1 MALLTGFDSINA
13 ASDTFSDWLTRTN
26 ELSELVR
33 TDIITANSSGANTDG
48 DAILN
53 GTWVANTIVAA
64 DEIRGGDL
72 DTSGALTISSNAS
85 FSANLAVTGTLS
97 ISSGN
102 LSYVIDSSNFNDL
115 IPTTTGDNLGNS
127 SNRWDGFFANVDAS
141 NVTVTDTLSV
151 DTLSVTNEATIANVS
166 FTGTTSF
173 ADLDVTGALTV
184 TGSAEIANLQVETL
198 VTNSAAIIGTN
209 ETVNST
215 ADTVIDTFVK
225 TDSKGFKYIIHGDND
240 DATSAYA
247 IEINCSHN
255 GTDVFFTRFGEVS
268 NNFDAVLTPE
278 VNGANIDLVAN
289 CSSASG
295 SNVHS
300 FNIVRIETR
309 NG

>member
-1 MALLTGFDSINA
+1 MALGTFDTVGATTNS
-13 ASDTFSDWLTRTN
+13 FSDWLTKTN
-26 ELSELVR
+26 QMIDLFRENAV
-33 TDIITANSSGANTDG
+33 TANSSGGTTDG

-64 DEIRGGDL
+64 DELRGGDL
-72 DTSGALTISSNAS
+72 STNGALTISTNTTC
-85 FSANLAVTGTLS
+85 SANLTVSGTLS
-97 ISSGN
+97 IGSGN
-102 LSYVIDSSNFNDL
+102 LSYTIDSSNYTDL
-115 IPTTTGDNLGNS
+115 IPSANADLLGNTEK
-127 SNRWDGFFANVDAS
+127 RWDASFTDVDVSGNVD
-141 NVTVTDTLSV
+141 VTDTLTV
-151 DTLSVTNEATIANVS
+151 DSLVVSTTASLPELS
-166 FTGTTSF
+166 FTGNTTFENIDVSGVASF
-173 ADLDVTGALTV
+173 G
-184 TGSAEIANLQVETL
+184 NLEVSSL
-198 VTNSAAIIGTN
+198 VTNTAALIGTSGV
-209 ETVNST
+209 VNST
-215 ADTVIDTFVK
+215 ANTIIDTFVK

-289 CSSASG
+289 CTSASG

-309 NG
+309 

>member
-33 TDIITANSSGANTDG
+33 TDIVTANSSGANTDG

-72 DTSGALTISSNAS
+72 STNGALTISTNATC
-85 FSANLAVTGTLS
+85 SANLTVSGTLS
-97 ISSGN
+97 IGSGN
-102 LSYVIDSSNFNDL
+102 LSYVIDSSNFTDL

-151 DTLSVTNEATIANVS
+151 DTLSVTGQATIANVS
-166 FTGTTSF
+166 FTGETSF
-173 ADLDVTGALTV
+173 VDLTV
-184 TGSAEIANLQVETL
+184 TGTADFANLVVGSL
-198 VTNSAAIIGTN
+198 ITNTAAIVGTN

-215 ADTVIDTFVK
+215 SDTVIDTFAK